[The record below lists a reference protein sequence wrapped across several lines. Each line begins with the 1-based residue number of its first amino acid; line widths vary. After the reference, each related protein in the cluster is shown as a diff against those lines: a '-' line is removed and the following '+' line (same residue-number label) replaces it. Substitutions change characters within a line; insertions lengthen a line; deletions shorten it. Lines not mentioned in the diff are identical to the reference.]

1 MHRHHALRG
10 IADDEAW
17 FNQNRAMI
25 VSKYNGQWV
34 LVKDKSVRGAFPSY
48 DAAFT
53 AGVQQFGLQGG
64 FVVKQAVPSDPKAV
78 I

>member
-1 MHRHHALRG
+1 MHYALRG

-17 FNQNRAMI
+17 FNQNRATIMAQY
-25 VSKYNGQWV
+25 SEQWV
-34 LVKDKSVRGAFPSY
+34 LVKDKAVRGAFPTY

-64 FVVKQAVPSDPKAV
+64 FVVKQAVPAAPKAV